1 MPVDCETLHKIM
13 KKKPDSDNEVLKQIF
28 YNTEKTLYQLFKAF
42 ESKNSQNKAVLSNVQ
57 FGNLVKQQTNVFS
70 AEQI

>member
-1 MPVDCETLHKIM
+1 M
-13 KKKPDSDNEVLKQIF
+13 F

-57 FGNLVKQQTNVFS
+57 FGNLVKQHTNVFS